1 VYNSLTIFTCSI
13 YPDVTRIWYHC
24 LQRALMGKNVPVVI
38 YDSGGLLDSRYYP
51 GAKII
56 NYPNEQH
63 GKKVDHFI
71 KYNLE
76 TDIFYLTDDDAFLTS
91 GEVLPYGIHW
101 LQADEKNAIVS
112 YKPRLWWSFTIN
124 GQEFPTMGS
133 YSLLVKASVI
143 KKHSLSFEI
152 RKTERKEI
160 RKGGGYYD
168 TADFI
173 NEYLLQQKY
182 AIDIAPIELR
192 DAVPSFFGTSSAMM
206 SYYHTRWFSKKRKL
220 ISREGIEKLMVTD
233 RTALMR
239 ALSIVFVSRI
249 YKTLFTESLVYD
261 HFLSLEEIDMLI
273 NKRGS
278 DDLQQVFKD
287 TVRNFSQIEKQIQTL
302 S

>member
-1 VYNSLTIFTCSI
+1 MSKSLTIFTCSI
-13 YPDVTRIWYHC
+13 YPDVTRIWYYC
-24 LQRALMGKNVPVVI
+24 LLKSLRGKQVPVVI
-38 YDSGGLLDSRYYP
+38 YDSGGLLNPTDYP
-51 GAKII
+51 GAKIVR
-56 NYPNEQH
+56 YPNEQH
-63 GKKVDHFI
+63 GKKIDHFI
-71 KYNLE
+71 KHHLH
-76 TDIFYLTDDDAFLTS
+76 TDLFYLTDDDAFLTS

-101 LQADEKNAIVS
+101 LEADEKNAIVS
-112 YKPRLWWSFTIN
+112 YKPRLWWSFIIS

-133 YSLLVKASVI
+133 YSLLVKVSVI
-143 KKHSLSFEI
+143 KKYSLSFEI

-220 ISREGIEKLMVTD
+220 ISRERIEKLLVTD

-261 HFLSLEEIDMLI
+261 HFLSLEEIETLI
-273 NKRGS
+273 STKASNDQK
-278 DDLQQVFKD
+278 QVLND
-287 TVRNFSQIEKQIQTL
+287 TVQNFLQIEQRILTL
-302 S
+302 